1 MRICVIGAG
10 LFGCTAAI
18 YLARA
23 GHDVHLYEK
32 SGQLL
37 GAASTINQLRVHA
50 GYHYPRSPR
59 TIRECQDGLAS
70 FRAEYGEALIDGG
83 EQYYAIAREGSK
95 VTGDEFLQVC
105 ADHGLHLLDRCAPG
119 FLNHDAVSPAV
130 KVREARLD
138 PVRLSSLV
146 FRKLVDAGVALHMQ
160 SATVDLRYEYDKIV
174 IAAYASTNEVAFDL
188 GCPLELLQYELCE
201 KPVIKLPDAMRDI
214 GCVIM
219 DGEFCSIDPWGETGL
234 HVMGHVKHAIHAAHV
249 GFDSDMP
256 EHLTGYLNR
265 GVVECKQHTA
275 FERFREAGKVFI
287 PAIEQAEWLG
297 SMWTVR
303 AVLPHMDETDAR
315 PTLVQALDAQCI
327 RIFSGKLGTA
337 VEAARQICDSLL
349 GVERKAA

>member
-1 MRICVIGAG
+1 MRICVVGAG
-10 LFGCTAAI
+10 LFGATAAI
-18 YLARA
+18 HLARA

-37 GAASTINQLRVHA
+37 GAASTVNQLRLHA
-50 GYHYPRSPR
+50 GHHYPRSPR
-59 TIRECQDGLAS
+59 TIRECQAGLAS
-70 FRAEYGEALIDGG
+70 FRAEYGDAIIDGG

-95 VTGDEFLQVC
+95 VAGDEFLEVC
-105 ADHGLHLLDRCAPG
+105 AAHGLPADRCAPG
-119 FLNHDAVSPAV
+119 FLNHEALLLAV

-138 PVRLSSLV
+138 PVRLVSLV
-146 FRKLVDAGVALHMQ
+146 SRKIREAGVAVHFAA
-160 SATVDLRYEYDKIV
+160 ATVDLRYEFDKIV

-287 PAIEQAEWLG
+287 PEIEQAEWLG

-315 PTLVQALDAQCI
+315 PTLVTRLDEQI
-327 RIFSGKLGTA
+327 TRIFSGKLGTA

-349 GVERKAA
+349 FKEKEAA